1 MSEDDTKVMDVEEEE
16 WRGQLVEQ
24 GDLKSQNERLA
35 PYQTMNSTGGY
46 VYSTDYE
53 TQLMR
58 FLCIGTTGG
67 TYYTGE
73 AELTRENTRCID
85 RLINSGRGKDVVEL
99 VREFSVGNR
108 SCKQRPLLYTLALC
122 CRSND
127 PVTKHEGYNVLSD
140 VCRIPTHLFEFIK
153 CCEEE
158 SAGTGW
164 GRAHRRAI
172 ANWYLNYGKKGKG
185 EFLALHMTKYKTRFG
200 WNHKDVFRLCHI
212 KPEVDHP
219 EIKYL
224 VMVSTRGKK
233 KTDTSDFVQQE
244 KQKPGYENS
253 DLKKV
258 MVFMDAVE
266 KAEKCR
272 ESNTMTRLILEHKL
286 TREHVPTDLLK
297 SKEIWKALIKFMPM
311 TAMIR
316 NLGKMSQLELL
327 EPGSFEENL
336 TISKLTNPEML
347 TRARIHPFT
356 LLVAL
361 NQYKKGQGEL
371 GSLKWQTNDNISKAL
386 EDAFYMSFK
395 NVKPTGKRF
404 CLAVDVSG
412 SMNVP
417 VMGTPT
423 ISARDAAAAMMMV
436 TARTE
441 KKFEVVAF
449 SGGLRPLNI
458 KATDSLENVLDECAS
473 LPFCG
478 TDCSRPMMYAME
490 NKKKFDVFIVYTDS
504 ETYFGN
510 IHPSQ
515 ALVNYRSMSGIPHAR
530 LIVCG
535 MASNSFTI
543 ADPNDPMMMD
553 VVGFDTNA
561 PQAIQEFVL
570 GHI

>member
-1 MSEDDTKVMDVEEEE
+1 MPAIKFYIS
-16 WRGQLVEQ
+16 L
-24 GDLKSQNERLA
+24 LL
-35 PYQTMNSTGGY
+35 Y
-46 VYSTDYE
+46 
-53 TQLMR
+53 
-58 FLCIGTTGG
+58 
-67 TYYTGE
+67 
-73 AELTRENTRCID
+73 

-224 VMVSTRGKK
+224 VMVSTKGKE
-233 KTDTSDFVQQE
+233 KTDKSDFVQQE
-244 KQKPGYENS
+244 KQKPEYENS

-272 ESNTMTRLILEHKL
+272 ESDTMTRLILEHKL

-336 TISKLTNPEML
+336 TISKLDP
-347 TRARIHPFT
+347 
-356 LLVAL
+356 
-361 NQYKKGQGEL
+361 QG
-371 GSLKWQTNDNISKAL
+371 N
-386 EDAFYMSFK
+386 
-395 NVKPTGKRF
+395 
-404 CLAVDVSG
+404 
-412 SMNVP
+412 
-417 VMGTPT
+417 
-423 ISARDAAAAMMMV
+423 
-436 TARTE
+436 
-441 KKFEVVAF
+441 
-449 SGGLRPLNI
+449 
-458 KATDSLENVLDECAS
+458 
-473 LPFCG
+473 
-478 TDCSRPMMYAME
+478 
-490 NKKKFDVFIVYTDS
+490 
-504 ETYFGN
+504 
-510 IHPSQ
+510 
-515 ALVNYRSMSGIPHAR
+515 R
-530 LIVCG
+530 L
-535 MASNSFTI
+535 
-543 ADPNDPMMMD
+543 
-553 VVGFDTNA
+553 
-561 PQAIQEFVL
+561 
-570 GHI
+570 